1 MTPARLVECLEILR
15 WANET
20 LSEALGCDEGLVE
33 AWVLGLEEIPP
44 KAGAWVEALT
54 VAHAA
59 AETLKPTG
67 LKGKRYRG
75 LMQ

>member
-15 WANET
+15 WPTET
-20 LSEALGCDEGLVE
+20 LAEALGCDESLIE

-44 KAGAWVEALT
+44 KAGAWVESLT

-67 LKGKRYRG
+67 LRGKRARNI
-75 LMQ
+75 